1 MPAEIPK
8 AANLEQQ
15 VQSVQDSNQF
25 EKAALAVFRFQY
37 ESNPVY
43 RSYCDLINVN
53 VHTISSL
60 LEIPFLPI
68 SFFKSHNVSCGA
80 SSINDLYFESS
91 GTTGTQTSRHFVA
104 KPTCMSGVSAKP
116 SNSFSVR
123 LKTIVFLAYCRRTWS
138 ESILH
143 WYIWCM
149 IWCNKAGIR
158 KVAFI
163 YT

>member
-53 VHTISSL
+53 VYTISSL
-60 LEIPFLPI
+60 LEIPILRI
-68 SFFKSHNVSCGA
+68 SFFKSHNFSCGA

-104 KPTCMSGVSAKP
+104 KPHMYEWSFRQTFQQFFGPAQNYCILGLLP
-116 SNSFSVR
+116 SY
-123 LKTIVFLAYCRRTWS
+123 L
-138 ESILH
+138 E
-143 WYIWCM
+143 
-149 IWCNKAGIR
+149 R
-158 KVAFI
+158 KHSSLV
-163 YT
+163 YMMHDL